1 MSRFT
6 RFFST
11 VLAVII
17 GNVLL
22 FGIIIATLYFLFK
35 KQIENFKFDK
45 ITKTINEIQEA
56 VGKLDSAQIK
66 KFQEGLNKF
75 TSLDFDALKNQF
87 ESVKT
92 IPSKLDQ
99 ILKQLQEISESLK
112 KVQNGSVSQAAHA
125 LVNTSIF
132 EFINRVKF
140 L

>member
-112 KVQNGSVSQAAHA
+112 KVQNSPVSQAAYA

>member
-17 GNVLL
+17 GNILL

-112 KVQNGSVSQAAHA
+112 KVQNGSVSQAANA